1 MTAIPPGSHR
11 YHELQKLLQRLHI
24 NPVHIDWNLLDQALT
39 HSSFDSQC
47 NYEPLEF
54 VGDGVLRLLAADY
67 LWHHHPHL
75 PVGEYTALRS
85 VLVSNRLLRQM
96 ALEYGLGEFALVAPG
111 LPPSGMWLADLL
123 EAVVGAIYLSS
134 GSTNVLQSCFYPA
147 WQREAQRV
155 LQDPARLNYKNALQ
169 EWTQEHY
176 KILPTYETESLPGR
190 RISLWHGCISASG
203 CWGWAKERRLRQPNR
218 RQHGRLGG
226 NWSPNR
232 AKTTVWDY
240 ARKLPRL
247 TAAAHA
253 DNSYWFPSKSTGSGT
268 NALGAV

>member
-1 MTAIPPGSHR
+1 MVAIPPGSHR
-11 YHELQKLLQRLHI
+11 HHELQKLLQRLHI
-24 NPVHIDWNLLDQALT
+24 HPVNIDWNLLDQALT
-39 HSSFDSQC
+39 HSSFDAQR

-96 ALEYGLGEFALVAPG
+96 ALGYGLGEFALVAPR
-111 LPPSGMWLADLL
+111 LPPAGMWLADLL
-123 EAVVGAIYLSS
+123 EAVVGAIYLSFS
-134 GSTNVLQSCFYPA
+134 STSVLQPCFYPA

-176 KILPTYETESLPGR
+176 KILPTYETESLPGSPDQFVAR
-190 RISLWHGCISASG
+190 VYIR
-203 CWGWAKERRLRQPNR
+203 KRL
-218 RQHGRLGG
+218 LGVG
-226 NWSPNR
+226 QGTSVK
-232 AKTTVWDY
+232 A
-240 ARKLPRL
+240 AQQ
-247 TAAAHA
+247 AAARQA
-253 DNSYWFPSKSTGSGT
+253 WGELVAKSG
-268 NALGAV
+268 